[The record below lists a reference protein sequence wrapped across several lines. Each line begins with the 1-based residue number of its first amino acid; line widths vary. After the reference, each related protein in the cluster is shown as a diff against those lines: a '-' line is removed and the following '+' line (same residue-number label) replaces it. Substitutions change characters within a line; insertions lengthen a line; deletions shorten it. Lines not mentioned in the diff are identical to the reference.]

1 MKLLGNAVCKYRK
14 IILIIAL
21 ILLIPAII
29 GMKSTRIN
37 YDILVYLPENIET
50 VQGEKILSEDFDMGG
65 FSVIILENMKNK
77 DILKLENKIKEID
90 NVEKVISAADLIGTE
105 IPKGMLPDKVQNM
118 LYDENKTIMLVTF
131 KEQIS
136 SDETINSVQKIREM
150 TDERCK
156 ISGMTATLIDTRDL
170 SNSEVII
177 YVVIAVLLC
186 LIILQLALDSY
197 FVPILL
203 LLNIGIAVLYNMGTN
218 IFLGEISYITKAI
231 SAVLQLGVTMDF
243 AIFLYH
249 SYIQEK
255 TNTSSKEKAMASA
268 ITKTFTSVLGSSLT
282 TIAGFLALCS
292 MNLTLGKDIGIVM
305 AKGVLFGVISVV
317 TILPA
322 MILECDKLIEKTKHK
337 EILPKFNH
345 MRDFIIKHY
354 LVIVVLFIVILP
366 IAFYGYKNTDVYYKL
381 DKSLPDTLSSV
392 EANNSLKEDFN
403 MASMEMLL
411 IDKDIPEYKANE
423 MIEKIEN
430 IEGIEW
436 AIGYSKL
443 GSIGIPRTVLPQ
455 DLIDV
460 FQSDKYQMILIN
472 SKYEIATNE
481 LNAQVKEVTNIVKE
495 YDENAILAG
504 EGPLMKDLVEIANHD
519 FNSVNTTSI
528 AVIFIIML
536 FILKSISLPVIL
548 IAVIEFAIFINM
560 GIPYY
565 TNITLPFVASIVIG
579 TIQLGATIDYAI
591 LITNKY
597 INARK
602 DRKDKKEA
610 AKESLGTSIG
620 SIIVSG
626 LCFFGATFGVGFYSK
641 IEMIGA
647 LCTLM
652 ARGAI
657 VSMLTVICVLPAF
670 LIIFDKLIC
679 KTTLGMKKKL
689 GGLDNYEENWN

>member
-1 MKLLGNAVCKYRK
+1 MNALGSAICKYRK
-14 IILIIAL
+14 PILIIAF
-21 ILLIPAII
+21 ILLIPAIL
-29 GMKSTRIN
+29 GMKATRIN

-65 FSVIILENMKNK
+65 FSVVILENMKNK

-90 NVEKVISAADLIGTE
+90 NVEKVISVADAVGTQ
-105 IPKGMLPDKVQNM
+105 IPKEILPDKLQDM

-150 TDERCK
+150 ADERCK
-156 ISGMTATLIDTRDL
+156 ISGMTATLIDTRNL
-170 SNSEVII
+170 SDSEVAI

-197 FVPILL
+197 FAPILL
-203 LLNIGIAVLYNMGTN
+203 LLNIGIAILYNMGTN

-249 SYIQEK
+249 SYVQER
-255 TNTSSKEKAMASA
+255 NNAPSKEKAMANA
-268 ITKTFTSVLGSSLT
+268 ITKTFSSVLGSSLT

-292 MNLTLGKDIGIVM
+292 MNLSLGKDIGIVM
-305 AKGVLFGVISVV
+305 AKGVLFGVVSVV

-322 MILECDKLIEKTKHK
+322 LILECDKLIVKTKHK
-337 EILPKFNH
+337 EILPKFTH
-345 MRDFIIKHY
+345 LRDFIIKHY
-354 LVIVVLFIVILP
+354 VLITILFIVILP
-366 IAFYGYKNTDVYYKL
+366 IAFFGYKNTAVYYKL
-381 DKSLPDTLSSV
+381 DKSLPESLPSV
-392 EANNSLKEDFN
+392 DANNILKKDFN

-411 IDKDIPEYKANE
+411 INKDMPEYKANE

-430 IEGIEW
+430 MEGIEW

-443 GSIGIPRTVLPQ
+443 GSIGIPKIALPQ

-472 SKYEIATNE
+472 SKYEIATDE
-481 LNAQVKEVTNIVKE
+481 LNAQVKELTNLVKE

-504 EGPLMKDLVEIANHD
+504 EGPLMKDLVEIADHD

-528 AVIFIIML
+528 VVIFVIML
-536 FILKSISLPVIL
+536 FVLKSISLPVIL

-565 TNITLPFVASIVIG
+565 TNVTLPFVASIVIG

-597 INARK
+597 IVARK
-602 DRKDKKEA
+602 EGKNKKEA

-620 SIIVSG
+620 SIAVSG
-626 LCFFGATFGVGFYSK
+626 LCFFGATFGVGVYSK
-641 IEMIGA
+641 IEMIGS

-652 ARGAI
+652 SRGAI
-657 VSMLTVICVLPAF
+657 ISMLTVICALPAF
-670 LIIFDKLIC
+670 LMIFDRIIC
-679 KTTLGMKKKL
+679 KTTIGMK
-689 GGLDNYEENWN
+689 NIN